1 MLIAKGAEACLYKS
15 EWYGFEVI
23 IKERI
28 KKSYRHPTLDYKLRA
43 YRTVLEARMMN
54 EARAVGVPTPIVYD
68 VDLEKTRIIYEYIDG
83 VKVKNILEQLTE
95 IERRKLN
102 RRIGLLIGLLH
113 KNGLIHGDLTT
124 SNMLLKS
131 SGNIYFIDFGLCEH
145 STDVESK
152 GVDLHL
158 MKRALESTHFRIA
171 SKSFREI
178 LEGYRETAGESAEEV
193 IKRIALIEKRGRYIS
208 DRR

>member
-15 EWYGFEVI
+15 RWHGFDVVV
-23 IKERI
+23 KERI
-28 KKSYRHPTLDYKLRA
+28 KKNYRHPILDHKLRA
-43 YRTVLEARMMN
+43 YRTVSEARMMN

-68 VDLEKTRIIYEYIDG
+68 VDLENTRIIYEYIEG
-83 VKVKNILEQLTE
+83 VKIKNI
-95 IERRKLN
+95 IERLGEMERRNLN

-113 KNGLIHGDLTT
+113 KHGLIHGDLTT

-145 STDVESK
+145 SNDIENK

-171 SKSFREI
+171 STSFREI
-178 LEGYRETAGESAEEV
+178 LEGYRETAGDEAEEV
-193 IKRIALIEKRGRYIS
+193 IKRISLIEKRGRYIS

>member
-1 MLIAKGAEACLYKS
+1 MLIAKGAEACLYKTK
-15 EWYGFEVI
+15 WYGFDVI
-23 IKERI
+23 VKERI
-28 KKSYRHPTLDYKLRA
+28 KKNYRHPILDYKLRA
-43 YRTVLEARMMN
+43 YRTISEARMMN
-54 EARAVGVPTPIVYD
+54 EARAAGVPTPIVYD
-68 VDLEKTRIIYEYIDG
+68 VDLERTSIIYEFIDG
-83 VKVKNILEQLTE
+83 VKVKNILEQLNE

-102 RRIGLLIGLLH
+102 KRIGVLIGLLH

-124 SNMLLKS
+124 SNMLLTS

-145 STDVESK
+145 STDIENK

-171 SKSFREI
+171 SASFREV
-178 LEGYRETAGESAEEV
+178 LEGYRETAGEDAEDV
-193 IKRIALIEKRGRYIS
+193 IKRITLIEKRGRYIQ